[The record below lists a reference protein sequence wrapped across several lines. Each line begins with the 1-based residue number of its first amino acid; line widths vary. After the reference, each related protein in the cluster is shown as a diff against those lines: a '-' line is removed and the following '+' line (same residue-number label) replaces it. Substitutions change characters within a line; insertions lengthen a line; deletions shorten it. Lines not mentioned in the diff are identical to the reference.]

1 MIAARFHRL
10 AGLALAG
17 MLAVGAGCTSASSDA
32 VTPQGNSVL
41 PFHATLPSNV
51 LVPVIVITV
60 TGAGINVPIV
70 NNIPVSGGSANGNI
84 SVPIGPSRTI
94 LAEAFD
100 TNTSVLYSGSVV
112 VNVTAG
118 TNPTVSF
125 ALGAGVGTV
134 PITAVV
140 GNVTLTLSPPTA
152 SVRAGNSVTLTGVVR
167 DAFGVV
173 IPGAPVNY
181 ATTLPPKAWVQPS
194 GVVTA
199 LDSGTV
205 VISATSLG
213 SVSNSTITVTPGT
226 ALDFVTIAPSTMST
240 AAGATLT
247 TDVTLRD
254 AGPGGVDSV
263 QVQLQPASGAPQS
276 CTATAPFTGARAQG
290 VFRCNVVLGS
300 GAVVTGAMTV
310 GQVTVWWNGPTG
322 GSTVF
327 SPTLLNAR
335 GVTATV
341 TVTP

>member
-1 MIAARFHRL
+1 MIAQRIVR
-10 AGLALAG
+10 LALAG
-17 MLAVGAGCTSASSDA
+17 LVTAGLACTSASSDA
-32 VTPQGNSVL
+32 VTPQGSAVL

-60 TGAGINVPIV
+60 TGPGINTPIV

-84 SVPIGPSRTI
+84 SVPIGTSRTI

-100 TNTSVLYSGSVV
+100 TNTTVLYSGSVT

-125 ALGAGVGTV
+125 ALGAGIGTV

-152 SVRAGNSVTLTGVVR
+152 SVRAGNNVTLTGVVK
-167 DAFGVV
+167 DAFGVT

-181 ATTLPPKAWVQPS
+181 ATTLPPKAWVLAS
-194 GVVTA
+194 GIVTG

-213 SVSNSTITVTPGT
+213 AVSNSTITVTPGT
-226 ALDFVTIAPSTMST
+226 ALDFVSVLPATMST
-240 AAGATLT
+240 SAGATLSA
-247 TDVTLRD
+247 DVTLRD

-263 QVQLQPASGAPQS
+263 QVQLQPASGATRS
-276 CTATAPFTGARAQG
+276 CKATAPLTGSRAQG
-290 VFRCNVVLGS
+290 TFRCNVVLGAS
-300 GAVVTGAMTV
+300 VVVTGAMTV
-310 GQVTVWWNGPTG
+310 GQVTVWWNGVSG